1 MQTAYEYETVC
12 LRMAYSEWPNL
23 KERIDEPKIQRSI
36 QTFMDAFDDYSKQL
50 ETYKT
55 TNTNEDENALIYLEW
70 CGHDAAYKL
79 MILVDDGK
87 VNHKPLPPYEEWIG
101 KKKYEVK
108 IRNIVP
114 FEKELPEEILSI
126 IREYSK
132 PAFIYFREYNEA
144 LRIFH
149 LPFHYQKKLKKKIS
163 DPDIRIWINI
173 CVKANEDYDKTNAI
187 YLADKTH
194 DNEYIRDKSNW
205 WASVSR
211 DKFVCLLDGSE
222 YRMQGY
228 AEWYFQDDI
237 NDAWRDSDDYSH
249 GDFDEEGNPLQVEC
263 DEYPL
268 DEDPL
273 QVFENEE
280 SKQESNDATI

>member
-1 MQTAYEYETVC
+1 
-12 LRMAYSEWPNL
+12 MAYSEWPNL
-23 KERIDEPKIQRSI
+23 KERIDEPKIQESI
-36 QTFMDAFDDYSKQL
+36 QTFMDAFDEYSKQL
-50 ETYKT
+50 ETYKK
-55 TNTNEDENALIYLEW
+55 TNTNEDEDACIDLEW
-70 CGHDAAYKL
+70 CGHDAAYNL
-79 MILVDDGK
+79 MSLVDDGK
-87 VNHKPLPPYEEWIG
+87 VNHTPLPPYEEWIG

-108 IRNIVP
+108 ISRIKP
-114 FEKELPEEILSI
+114 LEKELPEEILSI

-132 PAFIYFREYNEA
+132 PAFVHFREYNQA

-149 LPFHYQKKLKKKIS
+149 LPASYTTKLKKKIS
-163 DPDIRIWINI
+163 DHAVREQIRI
-173 CVKANEDYDKTNAI
+173 CVNANDEYDKTNTI
-187 YLADKTH
+187 YLSDKTH

-211 DKFVCLLDGSE
+211 DKFVSLLDDTP

-237 NDAWRDSDDYSH
+237 DNAWRDSDDYSH

-280 SKQESNDATI
+280 SKQESNDETV

>member
-1 MQTAYEYETVC
+1 MGYDHW
-12 LRMAYSEWPNL
+12 SNL
-23 KERIDEPKIQRSI
+23 KERIDEPQIQESI
-36 QTFMDAFDDYSKQL
+36 QTYMTAFEDYSTKYNTSNESSEVCDYAEWVGHRAVYQL
-50 ETYKT
+50 
-55 TNTNEDENALIYLEW
+55 
-70 CGHDAAYKL
+70 C
-79 MILVDDGK
+79 ILVDEGK
-87 VNHKPLPPYEEWIG
+87 VNHPSVPEYAEWLH
-101 KKKYEVK
+101 KKKYEEK

-132 PAFIYFREYNEA
+132 PAFIHFREYNEA

-149 LPFHYQKKLKKKIS
+149 LPAVYTTKLKKKIS
-163 DPDIRIWINI
+163 DPAVREQIKI
-173 CVKANEDYDKTNAI
+173 CVKANEDYSINNAL
-187 YLADKTH
+187 YLSDKTH
-194 DNEYIRDKSNW
+194 EHEYLRDQSNW

-211 DKFVCLLDGSE
+211 DKFVGLLDECE

-237 NDAWRDSDDYSH
+237 DNAWRDSDDYSH
-249 GDFDEEGNPLQVEC
+249 GDFDEEGNPLEVEG

-273 QVFENEE
+273 QVFEKEE
-280 SKQESNDATI
+280 TKQESNDETV